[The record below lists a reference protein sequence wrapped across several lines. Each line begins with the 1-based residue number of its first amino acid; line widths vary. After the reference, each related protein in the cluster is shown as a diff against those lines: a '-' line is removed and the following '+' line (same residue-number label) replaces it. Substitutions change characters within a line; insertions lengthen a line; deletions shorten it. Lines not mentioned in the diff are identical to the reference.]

1 MQSKRPSSRSLE
13 NHEGPNR
20 RRCCEDQRRTG
31 RRIRTYECHSEFFSW
46 ARQVRTCCHPAHELP
61 RSVSSSCQFSSMISL
76 SWEALISRFQVRV
89 LGGSLSF
96 FLQTAGNPESAR
108 LVLELHEISLTL
120 TGCLHKKRL
129 VRENVEYFSTRYRN

>member
-20 RRCCEDQRRTG
+20 RRCCEDPRRTG

-76 SWEALISRFQVRV
+76 SWEALELAPIGEYRMCQGADRRLCNLSQRCHVRKV
-89 LGGSLSF
+89 
-96 FLQTAGNPESAR
+96 AR
-108 LVLELHEISLTL
+108 LLARPLNL
-120 TGCLHKKRL
+120 
-129 VRENVEYFSTRYRN
+129 